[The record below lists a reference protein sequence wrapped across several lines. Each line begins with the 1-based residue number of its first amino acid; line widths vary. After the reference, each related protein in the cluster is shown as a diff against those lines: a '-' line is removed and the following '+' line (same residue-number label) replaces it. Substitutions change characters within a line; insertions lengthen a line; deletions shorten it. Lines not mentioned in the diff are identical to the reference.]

1 MKDEELR
8 VYKQKML
15 FKNDLI
21 NKRKL
26 ESACENRGFVLGLF
40 RNSIWQW
47 ELACNN
53 YEKLWGGTANIQPL
67 DSLIV
72 IQ

>member
-1 MKDEELR
+1 MTDEELR

-15 FKNDLI
+15 FKDHLI

-26 ESACENRGFVLGLF
+26 ESACENRGFALGLF

-53 YEKLWGGTANIQPL
+53 YEKL
-67 DSLIV
+67 
-72 IQ
+72 